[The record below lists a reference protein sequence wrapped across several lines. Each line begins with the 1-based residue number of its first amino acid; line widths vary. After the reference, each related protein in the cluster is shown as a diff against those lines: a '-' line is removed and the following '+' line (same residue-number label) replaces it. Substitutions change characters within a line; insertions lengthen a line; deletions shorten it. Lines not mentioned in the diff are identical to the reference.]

1 MSSQMQPDRPARLP
15 DPPPATQPAGT
26 PPPRV
31 GTLLAALRGLWA
43 DARGYQ
49 RPAWLVG
56 ALLVAV
62 GLAHAGLWAVAGGS
76 ATGAVSWRKPTTFGV
91 SFGLTTVTLGWV
103 GGSLPVRRTVGWVVA
118 GLLGAAT
125 TYEVAWVTVQHARG
139 VPAHFND
146 TK

>member
-1 MSSQMQPDRPARLP
+1 MCGADGSWISKVTGPSSRGGRRIIVITQPGACCSARVKKASKLANGLCSLASPRLP
-15 DPPPATQPAGT
+15 RCCAG
-26 PPPRV
+26 
-31 GTLLAALRGLWA
+31 
-43 DARGYQ
+43 
-49 RPAWLVG
+49 
-56 ALLVAV
+56 AV
-62 GLAHAGLWAVAGGS
+62 GP
-76 ATGAVSWRKPTTFGV
+76 GACA
-91 SFGLTTVTLGWV
+91 LV